1 MIKINGE
8 TLAEDSIFPGGEVH
22 IKLPD
27 LHNPKTIVVDVKI
40 KSSNTLV
47 KLFLVK
53 DAISFYYPGIKT
65 ILRCLYLPYARQD
78 RRCNEGESFSAA
90 VIGEL
95 IDNIGFNKI
104 VVADVHSHTMK
115 NFFLR
120 TKMLHLSL
128 IDIFASTAQPL
139 VPNAVF
145 VAPDA
150 GSYDKVSDLA
160 VEHMRPL
167 VFASKQRLGSQI
179 IPRIVDSA
187 NSIYERDLLI
197 VDDICDGGGT
207 FIALAQELRKFS
219 PNSISLYVT
228 HGIFSKGLDVLYNAG
243 ISKIFTTNS
252 YCELPES
259 DTLSI
264 IEL

>member
-1 MIKINGE
+1 MIRINGLD
-8 TLAEDSIFPGGEVH
+8 LAEESTFPGGEVH
-22 IKLPD
+22 IKLPN
-27 LHNPKTIVVDVKI
+27 LRNPSTIVVDAKI

-47 KLFLVK
+47 KLLLVK
-53 DAISFYYPGIKT
+53 DAIDFYYPGIKT
-65 ILRCLYLPYARQD
+65 ILRCMYLPYARQD

-90 VIGEL
+90 VIGNL
-95 IDNIGFNKI
+95 LDNLGFNKI
-104 VVADVHSHTMK
+104 VVADVHSNTMK
-115 NFFLR
+115 NFFPHTR
-120 TKMLHLSL
+120 ILHLSVV
-128 IDIFASTAQPL
+128 DIFASAAQPL
-139 VPNAVF
+139 VTNAVF

-160 VEHMRPL
+160 VEYMRPL

-179 IPRIVDSA
+179 ISRIVDSA
-187 NSIYERDLLI
+187 HNIYERDLLI

-207 FIALAQELRKFS
+207 FIALAQELKKFE
-219 PNSISLYVT
+219 PKSISLYIT

-259 DTLSI
+259 DKLSI